1 MDPRAIEHG
10 RSDMNGAIEM
20 APTSDELASPRSV
33 QTAAPQ
39 PTPPSRSVD
48 LDSERSNLVSA
59 LFDRSPFAQFVVDAD
74 GHIASWNAA
83 AEDLLGYSAA
93 EIVGQS
99 SSVLMPTHFL
109 QLWQRAR
116 QRISRDRV
124 VNIDSVRRHRNGHLI
139 EVAVTAI
146 AIGQP
151 DHDSPSYLIVL
162 QDKRRQRQ
170 VERENEHL
178 AAFVRHSPLAVVGV
192 DPDGIIDSWNSAATR
207 LFGYATA
214 EAVGQSLT
222 LLLPKN
228 RAADEWSLG
237 TGLAASSVIE
247 QEGLRLTK
255 DGRAIPVSIISA
267 PIINSSG
274 AVIGRANFYKDIT
287 ERIEAERSLRESETF
302 SRSVIETSPDWIAV
316 LDPDCRILYQNQ
328 SGEAETGHTLAPM
341 SAERVSW
348 LDKWPSSELPVMAAC
363 LAQAQEHGHSRTTAK
378 RLCPDGK
385 TLWYDVQLTRLPAP
399 TGDRR
404 LLVNARDI
412 TQRKASDDHISLVNR
427 ELSHRAKNLL
437 TVIMAMA
444 RCTATQATSAS
455 DFTEAFYAR
464 LYGLSRS
471 HDLLVSHNWIGA
483 DLHSLVLQ
491 QLKPFV
497 EGASLRLRV
506 TGENILLPPAGAQ
519 CFGMALHELATNS
532 VKYGAL
538 SVPGGS
544 VTVSCEP
551 ADDGHRVTW
560 SEAGGPA
567 VATPTRRG
575 FGVVVVEDMVSECF
589 GGQAR
594 LSFAPTGLSWSVIVP
609 RAASAPVTGVGG

>member
-1 MDPRAIEHG
+1 
-10 RSDMNGAIEM
+10 MNGTIEM
-20 APTSDELASPRSV
+20 ASAGDELATLQPAE
-33 QTAAPQ
+33 TAAPQ
-39 PTPPSRSVD
+39 PTSQRCSAG
-48 LDSERSNLVSA
+48 LDSERSSLISA
-59 LFDRSPFAQFVVDAD
+59 LFDHSPFAQFVVAAD

-99 SSVLMPTHFL
+99 SSLLMPTHFL

-146 AIGQP
+146 AIGPP
-151 DHDSPSYLIVL
+151 DHDAPSYLIVL

-192 DPDGIIDSWNSAATR
+192 DPDGMIDSWNAAATK
-207 LFGYATA
+207 LFGYTTV

-222 LLLPKN
+222 MLFPKSSPADEVGLGSKL
-228 RAADEWSLG
+228 AAD
-237 TGLAASSVIE
+237 SVIE
-247 QEGLRLTK
+247 QEAMRATKEGLV
-255 DGRAIPVSIISA
+255 IPVSIISA

-316 LDPDCRILYQNQ
+316 LDPDSRILYQNQ
-328 SGEAETGHTLAPM
+328 SGEAETGHSFAPM

-348 LDKWPSSELPVMAAC
+348 LDAWPSSELPAMAAC
-363 LAQAQEHGHSRTTAK
+363 LAQAQEHGHSRTAAK
-378 RLCPDGK
+378 RLCADGR
-385 TLWYDVQLTRLPAP
+385 TRWYDVQLTRLPAP
-399 TGDRR
+399 SGDRR

-444 RCTATQATSAS
+444 RCTATEATSAS
-455 DFTEAFYAR
+455 AFTEAFYAR
-464 LYGLSRS
+464 LYGLARS
-471 HDLLVSHNWIGA
+471 HDLLVNHNWIGA
-483 DLHSLVLQ
+483 DLHSLVMQ
-491 QLKPFV
+491 QLKPFAD
-497 EGASLRLRV
+497 GASHRLCV

-519 CFGMALHELATNS
+519 CLGMALHELATNS

-538 SVPGGS
+538 SVAGGS
-544 VTVSCEP
+544 VTVSCEV
-551 ADDGHRVTW
+551 AGDGHLVTW
-560 SEAGGPA
+560 SESGGPV
-567 VATPTRRG
+567 VAPPTRRG
-575 FGVVVVEDMVSECF
+575 FGVVVVEDMVSECI
-589 GGQAR
+589 GTQAR
-594 LSFAPTGLSWSVIVP
+594 LNFAPTGLSWSVVVP
-609 RAASAPVTGVGG
+609 RAAGASMAEVAG